1 MSKHIKE
8 MVIDDIRRRIGDSRD
23 MLVINASRLDAVST
37 NKFRLAL
44 RKKQIQALSVK
55 NALAK
60 KALSAVGVT
69 ALDAFLEGPTTLVW
83 GGEDIVAL
91 SKEIARW
98 AKQLDK
104 LEIKGGTVEGASL
117 TAAQVD
123 QLSKTPSRE
132 ELLSLISGQ
141 ILGPGARLSAAL
153 LGAGGKLASQIQKIA
168 EKEVEKEEEVTE
180 AA

>member
-60 KALSAVGVT
+60 KALSAVGVR

-104 LEIKGGTVEGASL
+104 LEIKGGTVEGTSL

-141 ILGPGARLSAAL
+141 ILSPGARLSAAL
-153 LGAGGKLASQIQKIA
+153 LGAGGKLGGQSRK
-168 EKEVEKEEEVTE
+168 
-180 AA
+180 